1 LRIKILRYVIQP
13 EIRITGLSLCGSSL
27 QCGGVFTGWPPA
39 MLPGPSKGSQPY
51 DPKSRGDIYWPKYK
65 GPGPVLVIF

>member
-1 LRIKILRYVIQP
+1 MKGVLPGWFIGLFVPIQ
-13 EIRITGLSLCGSSL
+13 EIVVLP
-27 QCGGVFTGWPPA
+27 TGWPPA

-51 DPKSRGDIYWPKYK
+51 DPKSRGDIYCPKYK

>member
-1 LRIKILRYVIQP
+1 
-13 EIRITGLSLCGSSL
+13 
-27 QCGGVFTGWPPA
+27 

-65 GPGPVLVIF
+65 GPGSVSVIF